1 MRRFIL
7 RLGALLAA
15 AVFLCAQEYRATITG
30 TITDSSGAAV
40 PSARVSAINL
50 QTSLTLKSE
59 TNAQG
64 HYVIPYLLPGQYKVQ
79 VEHEGFKSYEQDS
92 IELRVSDRIEVNAV
106 LQVGQVTEKLTVTA
120 EVALVETS
128 TGSRGQ
134 VIDNQESTTCR

>member
-1 MRRFIL
+1 
-7 RLGALLAA
+7 
-15 AVFLCAQEYRATITG
+15 
-30 TITDSSGAAV
+30 
-40 PSARVSAINL
+40 
-50 QTSLTLKSE
+50 LKSE

-134 VIDNQESTTCR
+134 VIDNKRINDLPLNGRNPPAVRGARNGCAVCGQYSDVFSAVRYAAWFHNQRRPARRERDPDR